1 MDLPPR
7 DAQMKGALPW
17 VSAPPKLILL
27 GLRPTPHLVLTD
39 ADVLVIQ
46 LGRAVAIVTQA
57 AVLTVLAS
65 SVVFAADTGHHVQEV
80 NVAAAVGVP
89 IALTVWT
96 SRVGETAVVREH
108 RGSGG
113 SRDTEKD
120 IAKDIQ
126 GR

>member
-1 MDLPPR
+1 M
-7 DAQMKGALPW
+7 
-17 VSAPPKLILL
+17 SAPPKLILL

-89 IALTVWT
+89 VALTVWT

-108 RGSGG
+108 WGSWGN
-113 SRDTEKD
+113 RDTEKD

-126 GR
+126 GG